1 MAATR
6 RLLAVSGKRFSG
18 KDTFAAALVEHAR
31 RRGVTLAT
39 YAFADQSKR
48 LFVAEEAQR
57 GVTVDLARLLGDRAY
72 KEQWRPRLTAFT
84 VAAIAADPLVF
95 CREVVRRVEASPQA
109 VAMGETP
116 KPPPQAALITDLR
129 LRIELDHLRSRFA
142 LHVVR
147 VARTDEQ
154 RSASGWRRD
163 PAADEHHTETELD
176 DPAL

>member
-116 KPPPQAALITDLR
+116 KPPPRAVPSAR
-129 LRIELDHLRSRFA
+129 PSPAWRRRSRPSG
-142 LHVVR
+142 R
-147 VARTDEQ
+147 RWPTKRGTAR
-154 RSASGWRRD
+154 RAPRR
-163 PAADEHHTETELD
+163 
-176 DPAL
+176 